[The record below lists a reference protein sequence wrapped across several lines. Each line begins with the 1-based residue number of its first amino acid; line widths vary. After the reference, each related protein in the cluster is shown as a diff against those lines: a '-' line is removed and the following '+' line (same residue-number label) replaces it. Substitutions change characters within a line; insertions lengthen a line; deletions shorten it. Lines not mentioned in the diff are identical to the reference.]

1 MADLIFGILF
11 LVGFVVGSWI
21 GHHWSKPAFMP
32 GTFGRNS
39 LVVDAGGNFSLPVA
53 LGVFLAAAA
62 IIFVVVLH

>member
-1 MADLIFGILF
+1 MADLIFIIVFALGTIA
-11 LVGFVVGSWI
+11 GAWI

-32 GTFGRNS
+32 GTIGRNS